1 MAAEKQDLLALIPSD
16 AVRVKVVDEKGH
28 EKWRD
33 ISDGIEAI
41 LPSDQIVLD
50 KGKPLTM
57 RNTPGRK
64 RKTPAPKP
72 PAPTNETVA
81 TLVAAKEYFL
91 ENDSLM
97 QQVDEGM
104 DDEGVLHLI
113 MRGFAEEAASLA
125 FERGEAERTGKETS
139 QLSIRRISAL
149 RNLGDVY
156 LKRKE
161 QLSGKVID
169 MDSPAFA
176 NLFKF
181 MTETF
186 RESMINGGIGADQV
200 EVIFQSLARRMG
212 DDTWAQEARNRM
224 KGA

>member
-1 MAAEKQDLLALIPSD
+1 MAAEKQDPLALIPSD
-16 AVRVKVVDEKGH
+16 AVRVKVTDEKGL

-33 ISDGIEAI
+33 VDAIQASDEII
-41 LPSDQIVLD
+41 LDR
-50 KGKPLTM
+50 GKPLVMKTA
-57 RNTPGRK
+57 PGRK

-81 TLVAAKEYFL
+81 TLMAAKEYFL
-91 ENDSLM
+91 ENDPLM
-97 QQVDEGM
+97 QQVDVGI
-104 DDEGVLHLI
+104 DDDSLLHLI

-139 QLSIRRISAL
+139 QLSIRRINAL
-149 RNLGDVY
+149 RNLGDVF

-176 NLFKF
+176 SLFKF

-186 RESMINGGIGADQV
+186 RESMINGGIGADQA
-200 EVIFQSLARRMG
+200 EVVFQSLARRMG
-212 DDTWAQEARNRM
+212 DDTWALEARNRM

>member
-1 MAAEKQDLLALIPSD
+1 MAAEKQDRLALIPSD
-16 AVRVKVVDEKGH
+16 AVRVKVIDEKGQ

-33 ISDGIEAI
+33 VGSL
-41 LPSDQIVLD
+41 LPSDEIVLD
-50 KGKPLTM
+50 GGKPRVMKTE
-57 RNTPGRK
+57 PGRK

-72 PAPTNETVA
+72 PPPTNDTVA
-81 TLVAAKEYFL
+81 ALQAAKDYFL
-91 ENDSLM
+91 ENDPLM
-97 QQVDEGM
+97 QRVDIGI
-104 DDEGVLHLI
+104 DDDAVLHLI

-149 RNLGDVY
+149 RNLGDVF

-161 QLSGKVID
+161 QLSGKIID

-200 EVIFQSLARRMG
+200 EVIFQSLARRMS
-212 DDTWAQEARNRM
+212 DDTWAHEARNRM